1 MNIQD
6 CYCNTCKRHLPY
18 YDAQRNKW
26 KCPTCGNPAFLK
38 VLGKDQYFFQCR
50 YIPIEDIKYGDLIVI
65 DPLHDFTPSILNI
78 EVIGNQYFVALKG
91 YRRVGYDKGTL
102 VPIVDGCWG
111 W

>member
-50 YIPIEDIKYGDLIVI
+50 YIPIEDMKYGDLIVI
-65 DPLHDFTPSILNI
+65 DPLHDFTPQYSKYRGNRESIFCSI
-78 EVIGNQYFVALKG
+78 KRI
-91 YRRVGYDKGTL
+91 
-102 VPIVDGCWG
+102 
-111 W
+111 

>member
-6 CYCNTCKRHLPY
+6 CYCNMCKRHLPY
-18 YDAQRNKW
+18 YDVQRNKW

-50 YIPIEDIKYGDLIVI
+50 YIPIEDIKHGDLIAI
-65 DPLHDFTPSILNI
+65 DPLHDFTPSILNV
-78 EVIGNQYFVALKG
+78 EVIGNQYFVTLKG
-91 YRRVGYDKGTL
+91 YRRVSYDKGTL
-102 VPIVDGCWG
+102 VPVVDGCWG